1 MAPEGT
7 AAQFFDGQ
15 TAARHH
21 VQVALCDDRQAL
33 VITGDRLAEPLRW
46 RLMDLRA
53 LSDTSDKARL
63 TVTRHTTSDDEMPRD
78 IARLVILDPDLIAWL
93 HKTRPSLF
101 KAEVHPG
108 SVRKLATYAIGAVVA
123 AGLMLF
129 VILPALAGTLA
140 RVIPVE
146 REVAFGKTVTRQM
159 ERALGRA
166 RMPDLRCSDPRG
178 QAALQKMLTRLTAG
192 QDMKY
197 DINLMVFDHPMI
209 NAFAAPGGQVVLVR
223 GLLDKAEHPDE
234 VAGVLAHELA
244 HVENRDTTREALRAA
259 GSAGLLTMILGDFTG
274 GAAIAIVGEHMIS
287 ASYTR
292 DAEGKAD
299 DFALDMLADAGVS
312 AEGFA
317 GFFDRIAE
325 LEGFALP
332 AYLSSH
338 PVTEERAMQAR
349 DFAGEQAHT
358 TPILTDAEWS
368 DLQGICDSAGDHDG
382 D

>member
-1 MAPEGT
+1 MNLLRPTLLTLACLLALPAT
-7 AAQFFDGQ
+7 ASDLPSLGDASS
-15 TAARHH
+15 
-21 VQVALCDDRQAL
+21 AL
-33 VITGDRLAEPLRW
+33 VSPQQE
-46 RLMDLRA
+46 
-53 LSDTSDKARL
+53 
-63 TVTRHTTSDDEMPRD
+63 H
-78 IARLVILDPDLIAWL
+78 
-93 HKTRPSLF
+93 
-101 KAEVHPG
+101 
-108 SVRKLATYAIGAVVA
+108 
-123 AGLMLF
+123 
-129 VILPALAGTLA
+129 
-140 RVIPVE
+140 
-146 REVAFGKTVTRQM
+146 Q
-159 ERALGRA
+159 LGRA
-166 RMPDLRCSDPRG
+166 WLGLLRGQVSQLSDPQLKDFVESSVYRLSETS
-178 QAALQKMLTRLTAG
+178 QLQDRRLEFVLLDSP
-192 QDMKY
+192 Q
-197 DINLMVFDHPMI
+197 I

-299 DFALDMLADAGVS
+299 DFALDMLANAGVS

-349 DFAGEQAHT
+349 DFAGEQADT

-368 DLQGICDSAGDHDG
+368 DLQGICDSVDDHNGD
-382 D
+382 